1 MRHNNAMVLN
11 YAQNETSIIRL
22 GKVKTEENK
31 QLCPKDIYTYICM
44 YTINF
49 NLIVSQTYSNLSKNN
64 IE

>member
-1 MRHNNAMVLN
+1 MKRQSFDLKK
-11 YAQNETSIIRL
+11 L
-22 GKVKTEENK
+22 KEENK

-49 NLIVSQTYSNLSKNN
+49 NLIVFQTYSNLSKNN